1 MGISVI
7 GEISVNVPVVFK
19 ENLTS
24 VLFSECKTSFYLKIS
39 RFFLLAF
46 KGFGNSPSLYSV
58 AIEAI

>member
-24 VLFSECKTSFYLKIS
+24 EYKTSFYLKIS
-39 RFFLLAF
+39 
-46 KGFGNSPSLYSV
+46 
-58 AIEAI
+58 

>member
-24 VLFSECKTSFYLKIS
+24 VLFSECKTRFYLKIS
-39 RFFLLAF
+39 
-46 KGFGNSPSLYSV
+46 
-58 AIEAI
+58 